1 MASVL
6 ENVFQCPVEL
16 DNFLEISRVIRS
28 RLWPLAVLL
37 QALGIPAKR

>member
-16 DNFLEISRVIRS
+16 DNFLEISRVIR
-28 RLWPLAVLL
+28 LLPLAVLL